1 MLFGKVLTACGF
13 YLGISILGNFVRLLL
28 LLLIANCLLEVF
40 RAPIASTKAVELYHK
55 MVNKPDIYACF
66 EAVTATWQYLI
77 ADPQTRDAVVI
88 DSVLDFNPASSQ
100 IRTDTADGLLKLIS
114 KHNLTVTRILE
125 THAHADHLTAATYL
139 QQKLVSQGSPRPD
152 ICIGARITE
161 VQATF
166 AAKYQINTTELAN
179 VFDKLFQDNEEF
191 MIGEIQVKVL
201 HLPGHTPDHVGYLIG
216 ENVFTG
222 DSIFNP
228 DVGSARADFPGGS
241 AIALYSS
248 TQTLLGLPE
257 DYHLYV
263 GHDYPPEGRVENDV
277 GEKHKPYTTVK
288 EQREENKH
296 VKEGT
301 KEEDFVKFRSERDA
315 VLGEPRLLHQSL
327 QFNIR
332 AGKLP
337 EATKSGDL
345 FLRIPVKGSEEFMS
359 LMRGSRL

>member
-1 MLFGKVLTACGF
+1 MT
-13 YLGISILGNFVRLLL
+13 ISKSSRK
-28 LLLIANCLLEVF
+28 VF
-40 RAPIASTKAVELYHK
+40 RPAIASTKAVDLYHK

-66 EAVTATWQYLI
+66 EAATATWQYLV

-88 DSVLDFNPASSQ
+88 DSVLDFNPVSSQ
-100 IRTDTADGLLKLIS
+100 ISTDTADGLLGLIS
-114 KHNLTVTRILE
+114 KYNLTVTRILE

-139 QQKLVSQGSPRPD
+139 QQKLVNQGSSRPE

-166 AAKYQINTTELAN
+166 ASKYQVNASELVN

-191 MIGEIQVKVL
+191 MIGKIRVKVL

-241 AIALYSS
+241 AISLYSS
-248 TQTLLGLPE
+248 TQTLLDLPE
-257 DYHLYV
+257 NYRLYV
-263 GHDYPPEGRVENDV
+263 GHDYPPEARAENDG

-296 VKEGT
+296 VKTGT
-301 KEEDFVKFRSERDA
+301 KEAEFVKFRSERDA

-337 EATKSGDL
+337 EATESGDL
-345 FLRIPVKGSEEFMS
+345 FLRIPVKASKEFMN
-359 LMRGSRL
+359 LMRGPK

>member
-1 MLFGKVLTACGF
+1 MLFGRVLTACGL
-13 YLGISILGNFVRLLL
+13 YLTVSI
-28 LLLIANCLLEVF
+28 LEVF
-40 RAPIASTKAVELYHK
+40 HLPIASTKAVDLYHK
-55 MVNKPDIYACF
+55 MVNKPDIHACF
-66 EAVTATWQYLI
+66 EAVTATWQYLV
-77 ADPQTRDAVVI
+77 ADPETRDAVVI
-88 DSVLDFNPASSQ
+88 DSVLDFNPVSSQ
-100 IRTDTADGLLKLIS
+100 ISTDTADGLLGLIS
-114 KHNLTVTRILE
+114 KYNLTVTRILE

-139 QQKLVSQGSPRPD
+139 QQKLVDEGNPRPE

-166 AAKYQINTTELAN
+166 ASKYQINASELAN

-191 MIGEIQVKVL
+191 MIGKIRGKVL

-228 DVGSARADFPGGS
+228 DVGSARAYFPGGS

-248 TQTLLGLPE
+248 SQTLLGLPE
-257 DYHLYV
+257 DYRLYV
-263 GHDYPPEGRVENDV
+263 GHDYPPEARAANEV

-296 VKEGT
+296 
-301 KEEDFVKFRSERDA
+301 FRSERDA

-332 AGKLP
+332 AGRLP
-337 EATKSGDL
+337 AATEGGDM
-345 FLRIPVKGSEEFMS
+345 FLHIPVKASKELIS
-359 LMRGSRL
+359 LMRGPKL

>member
-1 MLFGKVLTACGF
+1 MYYPWVLLSVLC
-13 YLGISILGNFVRLLL
+13 LPNSLLTL
-28 LLLIANCLLEVF
+28 LTEVF
-40 RAPIASTKAVELYHK
+40 RLSVASTKSIDLYHR
-55 MVNKPDIYACF
+55 MVNKPDIHARF
-66 EAVTATWQYLI
+66 EAVTATWQYI
-77 ADPQTRDAVVI
+77 VADRETRDAVVI
-88 DSVLDFNPASSQ
+88 DSVLDFNPVSNQ
-100 IRTDTADGLLKLIS
+100 ISTDTANGLLGLIS

-125 THAHADHLTAATYL
+125 THAHADHLTAATYI
-139 QQKLVSQGSPRPD
+139 QQKLVDEGKPRPE

-161 VQATF
+161 VQAKF
-166 AAKYQINTTELAN
+166 AHKYQIKTLELAK

-191 MIGEIQVKVL
+191 MIGKIRAKVL
-201 HLPGHTPDHVGYLIG
+201 HLPGHTPDHVGYMIG

-228 DVGSARADFPGGS
+228 DVGTARADFPGGS
-241 AIALYSS
+241 ATALYSS
-248 TQTLLGLPE
+248 SQTLLGLPE
-257 DYHLYV
+257 DYRLYV
-263 GHDYPPEGRVENDV
+263 GHDYPPAERAANVV

-301 KEEDFVKFRSERDA
+301 KEDDFVKFRSERDA

-337 EATKSGDL
+337 AATEGGDM
-345 FLRIPVKGSEEFMS
+345 FFHVPVKASKELIS
-359 LMRGSRL
+359 LMKGPNL

>member
-1 MLFGKVLTACGF
+1 
-13 YLGISILGNFVRLLL
+13 
-28 LLLIANCLLEVF
+28 
-40 RAPIASTKAVELYHK
+40 

-66 EAVTATWQYLI
+66 EAVTATWQYLVT
-77 ADPQTRDAVVI
+77 DPETRDAVVI
-88 DSVLDFNPASSQ
+88 DSVLGFNPVSNQ
-100 IRTDTADGLLKLIS
+100 ISTDIADGLLGLIS
-114 KHNLTVTRILE
+114 KYNLTVTRILE

-139 QQKLVSQGSPRPD
+139 QQKLVDEGNPRPE

-166 AAKYQINTTELAN
+166 ASKYQINASELAN

-191 MIGEIQVKVL
+191 MIGGIRAKVL
-201 HLPGHTPDHVGYLIG
+201 HLPGHTPDHIGYLIG
-216 ENVFTG
+216 DNVFTR

-248 TQTLLGLPE
+248 SQTLLGLPE
-257 DYHLYV
+257 DYRLYV
-263 GHDYPPEGRVENDV
+263 GHDYPPEARATNEV

-301 KEEDFVKFRSERDA
+301 KEEDFVKFRLERDA

-337 EATKSGDL
+337 AATERGDM
-345 FLRIPVKGSEEFMS
+345 FLHIPVKASKELIS
-359 LMRGSRL
+359 LMRGPKM

>member
-1 MLFGKVLTACGF
+1 MLFGKVLTACGLYF
-13 YLGISILGNFVRLLL
+13 SISIL
-28 LLLIANCLLEVF
+28 EVF
-40 RAPIASTKAVELYHK
+40 LPAIASTKAVNIYHK

-66 EAVTATWQYLI
+66 EAATATWQYLV

-100 IRTDTADGLLKLIS
+100 ISTDTADKLLGLIS
-114 KHNLTVTRILE
+114 KYNLTVTRILE

-139 QQKLVSQGSPRPD
+139 QEKLASQGNPRPE
-152 ICIGARITE
+152 ICIGERITE

-166 AAKYQINTTELAN
+166 ASKYQIKAAELAN
-179 VFDKLFQDNEEF
+179 VFDKLFQDNEQF
-191 MIGEIQVKVL
+191 MIGEIRAKVL

-241 AIALYSS
+241 AATLYSS
-248 TQTLLGLPE
+248 TQTLLGLPK
-257 DYHLYV
+257 DYRLYV
-263 GHDYPPEGRVENDV
+263 GHDYPPDARAENDI

-301 KEEDFVKFRSERDA
+301 TEEEFVKFRLERDA

-337 EATKSGDL
+337 EATESGDR
-345 FLRIPVKGSEEFMS
+345 FLRIPVKASNEFMS
-359 LMRGSRL
+359 LMRGPKL

>member
-1 MLFGKVLTACGF
+1 
-13 YLGISILGNFVRLLL
+13 
-28 LLLIANCLLEVF
+28 
-40 RAPIASTKAVELYHK
+40 
-55 MVNKPDIYACF
+55 MVNKPDIHACF
-66 EAVTATWQYLI
+66 EAMTATWQYLV
-77 ADPQTRDAVVI
+77 ADPETRDAVVI
-88 DSVLDFNPASSQ
+88 DSVLDFNPVSNQ
-100 IRTDTADGLLKLIS
+100 ISTNTADGLLGLIS
-114 KHNLTVTRILE
+114 KYNLTVTRILE

-139 QQKLVSQGSPRPD
+139 QQKLVDEGNPRPE

-161 VQATF
+161 VQATL
-166 AAKYQINTTELAN
+166 ASKYQINTSELAN

-191 MIGEIQVKVL
+191 MIGEIRAKVL

-228 DVGSARADFPGGS
+228 DVGSARADFTGGS

-248 TQTLLGLPE
+248 SQTLLGLPE
-257 DYHLYV
+257 DYRPYV
-263 GHDYPPEGRVENDV
+263 GHDYPPEARAANEV
-277 GEKHKPYTTVK
+277 GEKHKAYTTVK
-288 EQREENKH
+288 EQREGNKH

-337 EATKSGDL
+337 AATKGGDM
-345 FLRIPVKGSEEFMS
+345 FLHIPVKTSKELIS
-359 LMRGSRL
+359 LMRGPKL

>member
-1 MLFGKVLTACGF
+1 
-13 YLGISILGNFVRLLL
+13 
-28 LLLIANCLLEVF
+28 
-40 RAPIASTKAVELYHK
+40 

-66 EAVTATWQYLI
+66 EAVTATWQYI
-77 ADPQTRDAVVI
+77 VADPQTRDAVVI
-88 DSVLDFNPASSQ
+88 DSVLDFNPASNQ
-100 IRTDTADGLLKLIS
+100 ISTDTADGLLGLILEY
-114 KHNLTVTRILE
+114 NLTVTRILE

-139 QQKLVSQGSPRPD
+139 QQKLVSQGRPRPE
-152 ICIGARITE
+152 ICIGERIAE

-166 AAKYQINTTELAN
+166 ASKYKINGSQLVN

-191 MIGEIQVKVL
+191 MIGEIRAKVL

-241 AIALYSS
+241 ATALYSS

-257 DYHLYV
+257 TYRLYV
-263 GHDYPPEGRVENDV
+263 GHDYPPEARSKNDI

-288 EQREENKH
+288 EQREGNKH

-301 KEEDFVKFRSERDA
+301 KEEEFVKFRSERDA

-337 EATKSGDL
+337 EATESGDI
-345 FLRIPVKGSEEFMS
+345 FLRIPVKASKEFMN
-359 LMRGSRL
+359 LMRGPKL

>member
-1 MLFGKVLTACGF
+1 M
-13 YLGISILGNFVRLLL
+13 
-28 LLLIANCLLEVF
+28 AN
-40 RAPIASTKAVELYHK
+40 T
-55 MVNKPDIYACF
+55 PDIYTCF
-66 EAVTATWQYLI
+66 EAVTGTWQYLV
-77 ADPQTRDAVVI
+77 ADPTTRDAVVI

-100 IRTDTADGLLKLIS
+100 ISTNTADGLLELIS
-114 KHNLTVTRILE
+114 KYNLKITRILE
-125 THAHADHLTAATYL
+125 THAHADHLTAATYI
-139 QQKLVSQGSPRPD
+139 QQKLVDEGNPCPK

-166 AAKYQINTTELAN
+166 ASKYQIKDSELAN
-179 VFDKLFQDNEEF
+179 VFDKLFNDNEEF
-191 MIGEIQVKVL
+191 MIGTIRAKVL
-201 HLPGHTPDHVGYLIG
+201 HLPGHTPDHVGYVIG

-241 AIALYSS
+241 ATALYSS
-248 TQTLLGLPE
+248 TQTLLSLPE
-257 DYHLYV
+257 HYRLYV
-263 GHDYPPEGRVENDV
+263 GHDYPPEGRAANEA
-277 GEKHKPYTTVK
+277 GEKYKAYTTVK

-296 VKEGT
+296 VKAGT

-337 EATKSGDL
+337 AATEGGDM
-345 FLRIPVKGSEEFMS
+345 FLHVPVKASKELVS
-359 LMRGSRL
+359 LMRGHKL

>member
-1 MLFGKVLTACGF
+1 MLFGRVLTACGL
-13 YLGISILGNFVRLLL
+13 YLTVSI
-28 LLLIANCLLEVF
+28 LEVF
-40 RAPIASTKAVELYHK
+40 HLPIASTKAVDLYHK
-55 MVNKPDIYACF
+55 MVNKPDIHACF
-66 EAVTATWQYLI
+66 EAVTATWQYLV
-77 ADPQTRDAVVI
+77 ADPETRDAVVI
-88 DSVLDFNPASSQ
+88 DSVLDFNPVSSQ
-100 IRTDTADGLLKLIS
+100 ISTDTADGLLGLIS
-114 KHNLTVTRILE
+114 KYNLTVTRILE

-139 QQKLVSQGSPRPD
+139 QQKLVDEGNPRPE

-161 VQATF
+161 VQAAF
-166 AAKYQINTTELAN
+166 ASKYQINASELAN
-179 VFDKLFQDNEEF
+179 VFDKLFQNNEEF
-191 MIGEIQVKVL
+191 MIGKIRAKVL

-248 TQTLLGLPE
+248 SQTLLGLPE
-257 DYHLYV
+257 DYRLYV
-263 GHDYPPEGRVENDV
+263 GHDYPPEARAANEV

-315 VLGEPRLLHQSL
+315 VLGEPRLLDQSL

-332 AGKLP
+332 AGRLP
-337 EATKSGDL
+337 AATEGGDM
-345 FLRIPVKGSEEFMS
+345 FLHIPVKASKELIS
-359 LMRGSRL
+359 LMRGPKL